1 MVKWGTFARVCAC
14 VVNVATRTHV
24 RDLYTGIA
32 RKSKSRRRIR
42 EGGVERSR
50 QREIESRG
58 GGKEEGGRRGPR
70 KSSRSNSICV
80 CACSVRVCIKD
91 RWLVRTQLNE
101 SKADYAAGL
110 EPHKSS
116 I

>member
-14 VVNVATRTHV
+14 VVNMATRTHV

-42 EGGVERSR
+42 EEEWNDRGNARSR
-50 QREIESRG
+50 VGEGERG
-58 GGKEEGGRRGPR
+58 REEGGEPR

-80 CACSVRVCIKD
+80 CVFRTCVYKGSMAGQNAIK
-91 RWLVRTQLNE
+91 RIE
-101 SKADYAAGL
+101 G
-110 EPHKSS
+110 
-116 I
+116 

>member
-42 EGGVERSR
+42 EEEWNDRGNARSR
-50 QREIESRG
+50 VGEGERG
-58 GGKEEGGRRGPR
+58 REEGGGLENPSGR
-70 KSSRSNSICV
+70 ILYV
-80 CACSVRVCIKD
+80 YACSVRVCIKD

-110 EPHKSS
+110 KPHKSS

>member
-1 MVKWGTFARVCAC
+1 M
-14 VVNVATRTHV
+14 
-24 RDLYTGIA
+24 
-32 RKSKSRRRIR
+32 
-42 EGGVERSR
+42 ERSR

-58 GGKEEGGRRGPR
+58 GGKGEGGRGCLENPRGR
-70 KSSRSNSICV
+70 ILYV
-80 CACSVRVCIKD
+80 YACSVRVCIKD

>member
-58 GGKEEGGRRGPR
+58 GGKGEGGRGGGLENPRGR
-70 KSSRSNSICV
+70 ILYV

>member
-58 GGKEEGGRRGPR
+58 GGKGEGGRG
-70 KSSRSNSICV
+70 
-80 CACSVRVCIKD
+80 
-91 RWLVRTQLNE
+91 
-101 SKADYAAGL
+101 GL
-110 EPHKSS
+110 ENPRGR
-116 I
+116 ILYVCVYVCV

>member
-1 MVKWGTFARVCAC
+1 MWP
-14 VVNVATRTHV
+14 HV
-24 RDLYTGIA
+24 HTYETSTQESL
-32 RKSKSRRRIR
+32 
-42 EGGVERSR
+42 
-50 QREIESRG
+50 ESRKVDVEY
-58 GGKEEGGRRGPR
+58 GKEEWNDRGNARSRVGEGERGREEGGGLENPRGR
-70 KSSRSNSICV
+70 ILYV